1 MLNQC
6 GHQSSVYPCSCGFVY
21 GGGGGGGGASFS
33 FLYPVTTTKQF
44 MQEGCDSDEY
54 SGCSSPSSVDCTL
67 SLGTPS
73 TRQTEHK
80 TSESYAKIQR
90 SSSCMWDIRSQSK
103 NSSSMGSNASPNGGG
118 SALGGDPQL
127 FARRC
132 ANCDTTSTPLWR
144 NGPRGPKSLCNA
156 CGIRFKKEERR
167 AAASTAPPSSSPV
180 AGEYG
185 YHHRQDQS
193 PWSCYASSAIKS
205 SSSLT
210 LYDDVADNG
219 EGPYRSWQ
227 FNIAP
232 PGQFSVRDRPS
243 LSQFN

>member
-1 MLNQC
+1 MLHQC
-6 GHQSSVYPCSCGFVY
+6 EHQSSVYPCSCGFVY
-21 GGGGGGGGASFS
+21 GGGGGGGGAASS
-33 FLYPVTTTKQF
+33 FLYPVTTTRQF

-54 SGCSSPSSVDCTL
+54 SVCSSPSSVDCTL

-80 TSESYAKIQR
+80 TSESSAKIQR
-90 SSSCMWDIRSQSK
+90 PSSCVWDIRSRSK
-103 NSSSMGSNASPNGGG
+103 NSSMGSNAPNGGG

-167 AAASTAPPSSSPV
+167 AAGSTAQHSSSPV
-180 AGEYG
+180 TGEFG
-185 YHHRQDQS
+185 YHDRQHQP

-210 LYDDVADNG
+210 LYDDVDDSA
-219 EGPYRSWQ
+219 EAPYLSWQ
-227 FNIAP
+227 FNIEP
-232 PGQFSVRDRPS
+232 PGQFSVRDRPG
-243 LSQFN
+243 LSQYN

>member
-1 MLNQC
+1 MLRQC
-6 GHQSSVYPCSCGFVY
+6 GHQSSAYPCSCGFAN
-21 GGGGGGGGASFS
+21 GGSSGGTAFS

-44 MQEGCDSDEY
+44 IEEGCDADVY
-54 SGCSSPSSVDCTL
+54 SGRSSPSSVDCTL

-80 TSESYAKIQR
+80 TSVPVSGKIQR
-90 SSSCMWDIRSQSK
+90 PSSCMWDILSQSK
-103 NSSSMGSNASPNGGG
+103 NSSMGSNASSNGGT
-118 SALGGDPQL
+118 STLGGDPL
-127 FARRC
+127 LLARRC

-167 AAASTAPPSSSPV
+167 AAASTAPASSSPA

-185 YHHRQDQS
+185 YHHRQHQS
-193 PWSCYASSAIKS
+193 SWSCYASSAIKN

-210 LYDDVADNG
+210 LYDDVADTG
-219 EGPYRSWQ
+219 EAPYVPWQ

-232 PGQFSVRDRPS
+232 SAQFPVRDRPS
-243 LSQFN
+243 LFQYN